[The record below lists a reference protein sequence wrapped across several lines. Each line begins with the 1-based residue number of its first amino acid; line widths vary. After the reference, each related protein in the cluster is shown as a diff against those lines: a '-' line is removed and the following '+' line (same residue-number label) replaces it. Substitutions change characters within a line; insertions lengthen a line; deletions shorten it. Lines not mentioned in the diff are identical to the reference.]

1 MHNYDVIVVGGGH
14 AGCEAAS
21 ASARLGCAT
30 ALVSISLSRLGK
42 MPCNPSIGGPGKS
55 QLVCEIDA
63 LGGEMARMT
72 DACSLTLRLL
82 NTSKGSAMQV
92 QRAQVDRFEYQTAWK
107 ARLESLEGLDLIEG
121 TVDEILFD
129 KSGKAVRGVRLLEG
143 LEIGGKTVVIAAG
156 TFLRGRVLIGRAVYS
171 AGRAGEPPSIG
182 LARCLERVGL
192 SMGRLNTGTTPRLN
206 ARSIDYTG
214 LELQQ
219 TRSQP
224 SAFSFWSEPRVC
236 APGFPVAVTRTT
248 EETHR
253 IIRDNLHLSPGYSG
267 EVESEGPRH
276 CPSLETKIVKF
287 PQRTTHKVFLEREG
301 RNTEE
306 VYVQGVYVSLPP
318 SVQED
323 LIHSIP
329 GLECAVIQRFGYKIE
344 YDYVDPMQLAPS
356 MSVAGMNGLYLAGQ
370 INGTTGYEEAAGQGL
385 LAGINAAR
393 SVLGAPAIILG
404 RHQAFLGVL
413 TDDLTSKGIREPY
426 RMLPSRAEYRILLR
440 EQNAD
445 LRLARLGHEIG
456 LLDEDQL
463 ESVEAREVQ
472 IQRLL
477 SELHETRIGP
487 ADSRN
492 AILADRGT
500 RPLQSNGSSL
510 YDLLRRPEMRLEDLV
525 EVDGVPESVRS
536 EVTVLAKYQ
545 GYLEQQEREIAR
557 LKRWE
562 ELQIPDGFDFV
573 DVRNLSVEGQEL
585 LARVRPHSLGQ
596 AGRIPGVSHADLA
609 MLAVALRGYGPSAEV
624 AGGILS
630 S

>member
-1 MHNYDVIVVGGGH
+1 MRNYDVIVVGGGH

-21 ASARLGCAT
+21 AAARLGCAT
-30 ALVSISLSRLGK
+30 ALVTTSLSRLGK

-82 NTSKGSAMQV
+82 NTSKGVAMQV
-92 QRAQVDRFEYQTAWK
+92 QRAQVDRFEYQTVWK
-107 ARLESLEGLDLIEG
+107 ARLESLDGLDLIEG
-121 TVDEILFD
+121 TVDEILFAGRG
-129 KSGKAVRGVRLLEG
+129 SSVRGVRLLEG
-143 LEIGGKTVVIAAG
+143 LDIGGRAVVIAAG
-156 TFLRGRVLIGRAVYS
+156 TFLRGRVLIGRTAYG

-182 LARCLERVGL
+182 LAKCLERLGL

-206 ARSIDYTG
+206 ARSIDYAG

-219 TRSQP
+219 TRQQP

-236 APGFPVAVTRTT
+236 TPGFPVAVTRTT

-253 IIRDNLHLSPGYSG
+253 VIRDNLHLSPGYSG

-287 PQRTTHKVFLEREG
+287 PQRTSHKVFLEREG

-318 SVQED
+318 TIQEE
-323 LIHSIP
+323 LIHTIP
-329 GLECAVIQRFGYKIE
+329 GLERAVIQRFGYKIE
-344 YDYVDPMQLAPS
+344 YDYVDPMQLSPS
-356 MSVAGMNGLYLAGQ
+356 MAVAGIDGLYLAGQ

-393 SVLGAPAIILG
+393 SVSGAPAIVLG

-413 TDDLTSKGIREPY
+413 TDDLTSKGVREPY

-445 LRLARLGHEIG
+445 LRLAHLGHEIG
-456 LLDEDQL
+456 LIDEEQL
-463 ESVEAREVQ
+463 RSVEERDAR
-472 IQRLL
+472 IRRLL
-477 SELHETRIGP
+477 DELHEVRIGP
-487 ADSRN
+487 ADPRN

-500 RPLQSNGSSL
+500 HPLQSNGASL
-510 YDLLRRPEMRLEDLV
+510 YELLRRPEVRLEDLV
-525 EVDGVPESVRS
+525 EVSGIPESVRS
-536 EVTVLAKYQ
+536 EVTVLVKYE

-562 ELQIPDGFDFV
+562 DLRIPDHFNFAEV
-573 DVRNLSVEGQEL
+573 PNLSVEGREL
-585 LARVRPHSLGQ
+585 LAHVRPHSLGQ
-596 AGRIPGVSHADLA
+596 AGRVSGVSHADLA
-609 MLAVALRGYGPSAEV
+609 MLAVALRAYGSPAE
-624 AGGILS
+624 ASGGIRS